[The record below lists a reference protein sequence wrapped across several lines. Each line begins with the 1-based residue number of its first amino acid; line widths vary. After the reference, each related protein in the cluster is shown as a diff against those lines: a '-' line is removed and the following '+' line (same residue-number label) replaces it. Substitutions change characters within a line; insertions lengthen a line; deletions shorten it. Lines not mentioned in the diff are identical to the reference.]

1 MVFRLTGHVMGLSS
15 FLVNI
20 AKDVFGIN
28 RDAQESNQ
36 AADELKK
43 KMTYCQVNL
52 GKNSPS
58 YQFHGCLFWCSH
70 LAAGERLQR
79 ASWWRASFIGAW
91 LPELPKT
98 PSLRKWHLGL

>member
-1 MVFRLTGHVMGLSS
+1 MVLRLTGHVMGLSS
-15 FLVNI
+15 FFVNI
-20 AKDVFGIN
+20 AEDVFGIN

-52 GKNSPS
+52 GKNSTS
-58 YQFHGCLFWCSH
+58 YQFHGCFFGAVTWPPERDYSKRLG
-70 LAAGERLQR
+70 GELLLLVR
-79 ASWWRASFIGAW
+79 GC
-91 LPELPKT
+91 PKT